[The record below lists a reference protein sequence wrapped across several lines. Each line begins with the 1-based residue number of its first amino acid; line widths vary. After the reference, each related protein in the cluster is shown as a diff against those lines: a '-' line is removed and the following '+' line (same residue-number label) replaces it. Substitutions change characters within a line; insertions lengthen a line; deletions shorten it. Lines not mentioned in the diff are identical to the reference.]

1 MKNINITKNPAGKLT
16 LELICFSAVIFI
28 IAATFKYITKNY
40 SPDNFTHYFPVPRDD
55 LLLYISIVG
64 GFFISTLFKVTGKS
78 IKSLNDTI
86 LFLSASIILYQT
98 YTVSDANIISKLERM
113 ISIETLAIF
122 KATVLTC
129 TFAKFFISSFEFIS
143 DKISEVQ
150 KGKEDKSQLIDNLI
164 REITIL
170 ETVKK
175 IKQTKDS

>member
-64 GFFISTLFKVTGKS
+64 GFLISTLFKVTGKS

-86 LFLSASIILYQT
+86 LFFRHLLFSIKHILFLMRILFL
-98 YTVSDANIISKLERM
+98 NL
-113 ISIETLAIF
+113 
-122 KATVLTC
+122 
-129 TFAKFFISSFEFIS
+129 
-143 DKISEVQ
+143 
-150 KGKEDKSQLIDNLI
+150 KE
-164 REITIL
+164 
-170 ETVKK
+170 
-175 IKQTKDS
+175 

>member
-1 MKNINITKNPAGKLT
+1 MKSIKITKTPAVKLI
-16 LELICFSAVIFI
+16 LELICFSAVIFT
-28 IAATFKYITKNY
+28 IAPTFKYITENY
-40 SPDNFTHYFPVPRDD
+40 RPDDFIYYLSVPRDD

-64 GFFISTLFKVTGKS
+64 GCFISTLFKVTGKS

-129 TFAKFFISSFEFIS
+129 TFAKFFISLFEFIS

-150 KGKEDKSQLIDNLI
+150 KGKEDKILLIDNLI
-164 REITIL
+164 RQITIL

-175 IKQTKDS
+175 NKRTKDS

>member
-1 MKNINITKNPAGKLT
+1 
-16 LELICFSAVIFI
+16 
-28 IAATFKYITKNY
+28 
-40 SPDNFTHYFPVPRDD
+40 
-55 LLLYISIVG
+55 
-64 GFFISTLFKVTGKS
+64 
-78 IKSLNDTI
+78 
-86 LFLSASIILYQT
+86 
-98 YTVSDANIISKLERM
+98 
-113 ISIETLAIF
+113 
-122 KATVLTC
+122 LTC